1 MLRRAAQF
9 RAQGYANMNRLF
21 LAAALLAAT
30 AIPAAAAIQVS
41 VENIG
46 SVLNESLAL
55 PAEDT
60 PGSGIGFQQFFEFSL
75 PVGETVTLS
84 VSDSAIGNEK
94 IIGGVFGLNNFTSTG
109 PGPLFIPGGSLIDS
123 AGLANTLGGQDA
135 TLGPDF
141 LGTGNYFAE
150 VSGISGSSP
159 IHIAIDGTV
168 TATQSVPEA
177 STWAMLIIGGALMGW
192 FGRKR
197 ALSRV
202 WVDSLT

>member
-1 MLRRAAQF
+1 MK
-9 RAQGYANMNRLF
+9 RL
-21 LAAALLAAT
+21 LITTALLGAISVPAT
-30 AIPAAAAIQVS
+30 AAIQIS

-84 VSDSAIGNEK
+84 VSDSAIGTEK
-94 IIGGVFGLNNFTSTG
+94 IIGGVFGLNHFTSTG
-109 PGPLFIPGGSLIDS
+109 PGPLFIPAGSLIDS
-123 AGLANTLGGQDA
+123 AGLTNTLGGQEA

-141 LGTGNYFAE
+141 AGAGNYFAE
-150 VSGISGSSP
+150 VSGVSGSSP

-168 TATQSVPEA
+168 TATQSVPEP
-177 STWAMLIIGGALMGW
+177 STWAMLLLGASFLVWKGL
-192 FGRKR
+192 GRR
-197 ALSRV
+197 RTLSL
-202 WVDSLT
+202 SI